1 MPTQPGLADPLVS
14 VILPTRN
21 RADLVPGAMASVLA
35 QSVPDLELIVIDDA
49 SDDGTSD
56 YLAAA
61 ANRDGRVR
69 IVRNTV
75 PQGGAG
81 ARNEGIALS
90 RGSWIAFLDDDD
102 EWLPMKLQRQL
113 QRLESEPRAVACSCS
128 YVARAPSGAARTM
141 RVPQSVSLRQLLM
154 RNCLGGAS
162 MCLCS
167 AAVLKGI
174 GGFDRGFASG
184 QDFDL
189 WVRLRQQGDVVS
201 CDEPL
206 AVHRAHGGLRITSDM
221 RAQYLG
227 ARRFYFKHRGLM
239 DLALR
244 RHWLSF
250 ICFMASRQTTRTLR
264 QRLRYLRCSLHSPSL
279 RFSLAHVKGSLP
291 LLLRD
296 ALRAGVGAG
305 TGA

>member
-1 MPTQPGLADPLVS
+1 
-14 VILPTRN
+14 
-21 RADLVPGAMASVLA
+21 MASVLA
-35 QSVPDLELIVIDDA
+35 QSVADLELIVIDDA
-49 SDDGTSD
+49 SDDGTGD
-56 YLAAA
+56 CLAAA

-69 IVRNTV
+69 IVRNSV
-75 PQGGAG
+75 PRGGAG
-81 ARNEGIALS
+81 ARNAGIAVS
-90 RGSWIAFLDDDD
+90 RGRWIAFLDDDD

-113 QRLESEPRAVACSCS
+113 QRLASEPRAVACSCS
-128 YVARAPSGAARTM
+128 YLARAPSGAARTM
-141 RVPQSVSLRQLLM
+141 RVPESVSLRQLLL

-167 AAVLKGI
+167 ASVLKGI

-189 WVRLRQQGDVVS
+189 WVRLRQQGEVVS
-201 CDEPL
+201 CHEPL

-227 ARRFYFKHRGLM
+227 ARRFYFKYRGLM

-244 RHWLSF
+244 QHWLSF
-250 ICFMASRQTTRTLR
+250 ICFMASRQATRTLR
-264 QRLRYLRCSLHSPSL
+264 QRWRYLRCSLHSPSL
-279 RFSLAHVKGSLP
+279 RYSLAHVKGSLP